1 MAIKQEAA
9 AQFARR
15 PLAPGLGCLA
25 AGSDGYER
33 TEGLGARRE
42 PTKPTG
48 RDNEPKVSHL
58 NSALMHCAILCGMK
72 PIALNTYDFPELRRA
87 GQVYV
92 DKTAWLHTLIA
103 DPNSK
108 FFFISRPRRFGKSLM
123 ISTLQAIFEGRKE
136 LFEDLAIAKT
146 DYDWEPHRVL
156 RFDFSKLSV
165 KSEKLFDEDLRLA
178 VKDAVQLAGLKEIPP
193 DRRTAGQIFDYAM
206 TRLSQ
211 MYGPLVILID
221 EYDAPISHALT
232 RSVELAE
239 AIRVSLAG
247 FYILLKGCMS
257 SIRFLMATGVTKFNQ
272 ASLFSALNNIKDL
285 SMDEG
290 YADMLG
296 YTEEELTA
304 CFDGYMRR
312 HAERM
317 GLPYETYRAELKRWY
332 DGYRFSPKSFAH
344 VYNPVA
350 IAMAL
355 TSKPD
360 ETGNADTFEQT
371 WTTTGPT
378 SLLTYSVKRGDLL
391 QIQPDED
398 LPVQP
403 ALLGAVTDLSAIN
416 AKAILFQAG
425 YLTLADPKPDRKGL
439 WLAVPNEEV
448 RRDYEAL
455 YLNQIVRRPDGEWQ
469 SDFREALLKGR
480 PEDALPLLK
489 DLFAGLPYSPT
500 ESILEANYR
509 RLMMV
514 LFPGYER
521 RAEEPNSAGKR
532 SDLVLTFPDY
542 VYVIEFKNTATDTAD
557 SAIAQIKDR
566 GYAKPYL
573 HSGKTVYAMGL
584 AFDPK
589 DRTLKDAKAER
600 LS

>member
-1 MAIKQEAA
+1 MKTISNRTYN
-9 AQFARR
+9 FATIRT
-15 PLAPGLGCLA
+15 
-25 AGSDGYER
+25 SDW
-33 TEGLGARRE
+33 
-42 PTKPTG
+42 
-48 RDNEPKVSHL
+48 
-58 NSALMHCAILCGMK
+58 I
-72 PIALNTYDFPELRRA
+72 
-87 GQVYV
+87 YV
-92 DKTAWLHTLIA
+92 DKTAWLHRLVTEQGQG
-103 DPNSK
+103 
-108 FFFISRPRRFGKSLM
+108 FYFISRPRRFGKSLM
-123 ISTLQAIFEGRKE
+123 ISTLKCIFEGRKE
-136 LFEDLAIAKT
+136 LFDGLAIAKT
-146 DYDWEPHRVL
+146 DYDWKPYVVLHFNFADMNVSSLEAFGKALYFRV
-156 RFDFSKLSV
+156 FDVVRKAGV
-165 KSEKLFDEDLRLA
+165 TVPEVRDTADL
-178 VKDAVQLAGLKEIPP
+178 V
-193 DRRTAGQIFDYAM
+193 FDYALQELSEKYG
-206 TRLSQ
+206 RL
-211 MYGPLVILID
+211 VVLID
-221 EYDAPISHALT
+221 EYDGPIAHALT
-232 RSVELAE
+232 ESVERA
-239 AIRVSLAG
+239 AQIRSALSQ
-247 FYILLKGCMS
+247 FYNKLKTYEDD
-257 SIRFLMATGVTKFNQ
+257 IHFLMVTGVTKFNQ

-296 YTEEELTA
+296 YTEAELTA
-304 CFDGYMRR
+304 YFEGHMRR

-317 GLPYETYRAELKRWY
+317 GLPYEAYRTELRRWY
-332 DGYRFSPKSFAH
+332 DGYRFSPDAAVH
-344 VYNPVA
+344 IYNPVA
-350 IAMAL
+350 IAATLIDM
-355 TSKPD
+355 KPAF
-360 ETGNADTFEQT
+360 GST
-371 WTTTGPT
+371 WTQTGPT

-500 ESILEANYR
+500 ESIQEANYR
-509 RLMMV
+509 RLMMT

-532 SDLVLTFPDY
+532 SDLVLTFPN
-542 VYVIEFKNTATDTAD
+542 VIYVIEFKNTATDTAD

-589 DRTLKDAKAER
+589 DRTLKDAKAEK
-600 LS
+600 LSSAAD